1 MTTNI
6 SQSLLSDPVDHE
18 CHVLW
23 EILRNSLRI
32 DLHLHGLEARDAVT
46 LGLQRLD
53 QTEIIEH
60 GRMQAVRKIVDILA
74 QLRKPRAYQLTHLTR
89 WRQVGTGELGGVDGQ
104 SSEPLGNI
112 IVQLARE
119 PAPLVFMR
127 GDQASAQ
134 RLCLSF
140 GAAAASSLPQEPD
153 RQG

>member
-6 SQSLLSDPVDHE
+6 SQSLLSDAVDNKRHI
-18 CHVLW
+18 LRQ
-23 EILRNSLRI
+23 ILRNSFRL

-53 QTEIIEH
+53 QTEIIEY
-60 GRMQAVRKIVDILA
+60 GWMQAVRKIVDILA
-74 QLRKPRAYQLTHLTR
+74 QLREPRAYRLTNLTR
-89 WRQVGTGELGGVDGQ
+89 WRQVATGKLGGVDGQ

-112 IVQLARE
+112 IVQLTRE

-134 RLCLSF
+134 GLCF
-140 GAAAASSLPQEPD
+140 SLGMATADTLPRESD
-153 RQG
+153 R